1 LATESV
7 DDGPGVD
14 PSLEYFRTEQRYRTY
29 RTFIKGACWVVGIY
43 AAGAVI
49 QPLAG
54 QNTALSLGI
63 SILADAKLTIAITL
77 AGGAATWAL
86 VERHL
91 RHKKTEYLQNRVK
104 ELELRLDPARS
115 TSGLTTRGKTN
126 PRDKRS

>member
-1 LATESV
+1 LTTEGIE
-7 DDGPGVD
+7 DGGAAD
-14 PSLEYFRTEQRYRTY
+14 PSLEYYRTL
-29 RTFIKGACWVVGIY
+29 IKGACWVAAVW

-54 QNTALSLGI
+54 KDTAFSLAV
-63 SILADAKLTIAITL
+63 SLLADAKLTIAITL

-104 ELELRLDPARS
+104 ELELRLDGRRT
-115 TSGLTTRGKTN
+115 TSGLTPKGKTN
-126 PRDKRS
+126 PKDKGH